1 MPSTAGR
8 QAPMVVVEFVIIML
22 TLSLSD
28 DDSYNRVCSMF
39 VVMLVDLVHS
49 MVFIYT
55 CTVYNM

>member
-55 CTVYNM
+55 CTVYIM